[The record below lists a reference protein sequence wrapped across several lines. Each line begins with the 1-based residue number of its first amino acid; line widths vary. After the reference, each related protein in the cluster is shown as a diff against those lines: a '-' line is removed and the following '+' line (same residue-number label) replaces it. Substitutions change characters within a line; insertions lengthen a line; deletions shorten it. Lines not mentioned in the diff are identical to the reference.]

1 MFQMWH
7 VTCNLRVPVP
17 TPPQGETEALA
28 RELKTAEQ

>member
-17 TPPQGETEALA
+17 TPPQGETEA